1 MTDNKERTIKDILN
15 DEIERKL
22 AENPPKV
29 PTLEEFKAMAYERM
43 EEKKAE
49 NTEAEADAEARTVVA
64 NTKTDKKRKL
74 YIACGA
80 VGFVIA
86 VMICA
91 FAINMFTTDVGADK
105 NPKDEIVTEDG
116 VIIEDGGWGSSE
128 GEDNVF
134 VVTDWKDVKGVKI
147 TYPKLLI
154 PEYMPEGYEF
164 EKLEIDQMETGG
176 SICEYIFINR
186 ASDVIEIEIV
196 IHKANLVS
204 LDITNVTRI
213 LVCNKGDIYIQEEN
227 NKKATIQIDDGIIV
241 SIWSNLADNEII
253 EITESLTN

>member
-29 PTLEEFKAMAYERM
+29 PTLEEFKAMAYERL
-43 EEKKAE
+43 EEKKVE
-49 NTEAEADAEARTVVA
+49 NTEAEAEVRTVVA

-128 GEDNVF
+128 GEDNVW
-134 VVTDWKDVKGVKI
+134 VIEDWKDVESAKETV
-147 TYPKLLI
+147 PDLLI
-154 PEYMPEGYEF
+154 PKYIPDGYQFKQLTINNFIENDITYEYLYF
-164 EKLEIDQMETGG
+164 G
-176 SICEYIFINR
+176 SCSELL
-186 ASDVIEIEIV
+186 EIEIISIKGGEVSSNINDVTKTLDTIKGKVYIQSEKKIATIRLHDGTV
-196 IHKANLVS
+196 IHLIGSQN
-204 LDITNVTRI
+204 
-213 LVCNKGDIYIQEEN
+213 
-227 NKKATIQIDDGIIV
+227 
-241 SIWSNLADNEII
+241 DNEIVKII
-253 EITESLTN
+253 ESIN

>member
-22 AENPPKV
+22 AENPPKM
-29 PTLEEFKAMAYERM
+29 PTLEEFKAMAYERL
-43 EEKKAE
+43 EEKDAE
-49 NTEAEADAEARTVVA
+49 NTEAETDTEVRTIVA

-80 VGFVIA
+80 AGFVIA

-105 NPKDEIVTEDG
+105 NPKDEIITEDG

-134 VVTDWKDVKGVKI
+134 VVTDWEHIKATRELYPELLTP
-147 TYPKLLI
+147 TYI
-154 PEYMPEGYEF
+154 PSEYKF
-164 EKLEIDQMETGG
+164 QQMRAETYDTGDA
-176 SICEYIFINR
+176 IFEYIYTQGNEEI
-186 ASDVIEIEIV
+186 IEIEEFYIV
-196 IHKANLVS
+196 GGSASHSIDGEAKKLTS
-204 LDITNVTRI
+204 S
-213 LVCNKGDIYIQEEN
+213 KGTIYVQEN
-227 NKKATIQIDDGIIV
+227 GKKATIFINGGITI
-241 SIWSNLADNEII
+241 SIWSILSDEEII
-253 EITESLTN
+253 KIAEGLV

>member
-22 AENPPKV
+22 AENPPKM
-29 PTLEEFKAMAYERM
+29 PTLEEFKAMAYERL

-49 NTEAEADAEARTVVA
+49 NTEAEAEVRTVVA

-80 VGFVIA
+80 AGFVIA

-105 NPKDEIVTEDG
+105 NPKDEIITEDG

-128 GEDNVF
+128 GEDNVW
-134 VVTDWKDVKGVKI
+134 VIEDWKDVESAKI
-147 TYPKLLI
+147 TYSALLI
-154 PEYMPEGYEF
+154 PEFVPNGYIFKHLIIETF
-164 EKLEIDQMETGG
+164 DTGDLKYEYLFTNKENVNLEIEVLNIDGG
-176 SICEYIFINR
+176 VFS
-186 ASDVIEIEIV
+186 AEIDG
-196 IHKANLVS
+196 ATRM
-204 LDITNVTRI
+204 LDSE
-213 LVCNKGDIYIQEEN
+213 KGIIYLIEEN
-227 NKKATIQIDDGIIV
+227 KIATIQSDDGSV
-241 SIWSNLADNEII
+241 VIWHNISDYELIKTIDGLNH
-253 EITESLTN
+253 